1 MLVDDIKTPPHPP
14 MSMLDQRRKS
24 SPECFFRL
32 KTASSSNLFPTQ
44 KESNATSWVTAGQQS
59 FNKVLHRN
67 NSSISTSSSSSTS
80 SSTASSSSVDLPV
93 HSKNKNVIKTS
104 SALSSIALPPAPTMT
119 KETSAPLITLTP
131 LSEMPTARFLRYFSE
146 DPNQHSPPFSSIS
159 SSISSYF
166 SSSSYANSI
175 TLPAAPVFGGSSF
188 SSIKKK
194 KRSLLRASIASS
206 CSDLFQTPESNTDTS
221 NSMMMVASSHSSN
234 DLSSINKAN
243 NRKSTSSDIELATE
257 IGQGLLSEVRRMQS
271 ILQERQETLIHLE
284 HERTDN
290 QQRIADLV
298 KQLRFKSETEE
309 RLKEDIW
316 NLELTKQDLSHQI
329 RQLSASIHKTH
340 MEQVRRERQK
350 NLALQELELLKAAQ
364 LKWQEKMTKTQN
376 DNEAKLATLHKSL
389 LKLKR
394 EKEATSLQP
403 EQLQRQTDA
412 HLTKE
417 DATMN
422 LHCKSSE
429 KELQALQ
436 ASLAEAHHVM
446 ESLQL
451 DLENEKQ
458 KKSEVEALLRESQ
471 ETIEQMQQQKANIN
485 ADAAEQWCQQD
496 SAASVHTNAS
506 PVSAVTSLEEEL
518 LSVERRQT
526 ETEELQR
533 YGSMLMNN
541 HESYYHSET
550 PQEQDTPVHP
560 LTIPNHLGHMEGFE
574 NVLPFVM
581 HTMIGE
587 WLLKY
592 TRFKVKSGISD
603 NAHKRFFWLH
613 PYTRTLY
620 WSQQEPGVQGGEYKA
635 KSASIESFYVEQ
647 QQNEQIPLIVVKSH
661 ARDIKLQCT
670 SRESHEKWVQSLNCL
685 FREEQQDKPVRN
697 KRLSLLLEAAPPATI
712 RHKKSWRMSVANIEE
727 HQPQTQ
733 PEQRKQRPHSM
744 IRFASL
750 RIKKVV

>member
-1 MLVDDIKTPPHPP
+1 
-14 MSMLDQRRKS
+14 
-24 SPECFFRL
+24 
-32 KTASSSNLFPTQ
+32 
-44 KESNATSWVTAGQQS
+44 
-59 FNKVLHRN
+59 
-67 NSSISTSSSSSTS
+67 
-80 SSTASSSSVDLPV
+80 
-93 HSKNKNVIKTS
+93 
-104 SALSSIALPPAPTMT
+104 
-119 KETSAPLITLTP
+119 
-131 LSEMPTARFLRYFSE
+131 MPTARFLRSFSE
-146 DPNQHSPPFSSIS
+146 DPNRYSPPFSSIS
-159 SSISSYF
+159 SSTSSYF

-194 KRSLLRASIASS
+194 KRSLLRASIASA

-221 NSMMMVASSHSSN
+221 SSNMMMVASSPSSN
-234 DLSSINKAN
+234 ELASINKAN

-271 ILQERQETLIHLE
+271 VLQERQETLIQLE
-284 HERTDN
+284 HEKTDH
-290 QQRIADLV
+290 QQRIVDLI
-298 KQLRFKSETEE
+298 KQLRFKNETEE

-329 RQLSASIHKTH
+329 RQLSANIHKTH
-340 MEQVRRERQK
+340 MEQVRRERQES
-350 NLALQELELLKAAQ
+350 LVHQELELLKAAQ
-364 LKWQEKMTKTQN
+364 LKWQEKMTRTQN
-376 DNEAKLATLHKSL
+376 DYETKLATLHKTL

-394 EKEATSLQP
+394 EKEAISVQL
-403 EQLQRQTDA
+403 EQLQKQTAA

-422 LHCKSSE
+422 LRRKSSE
-429 KELQALQ
+429 KEFQALQ

-471 ETIEQMQQQKANIN
+471 ETIEQMQQQKADVD

-496 SAASVHTNAS
+496 NAASVHTNAS

-518 LSVERRQT
+518 LNVERRQT
-526 ETEELQR
+526 EAEELER
-533 YGSMLMNN
+533 YGSMLMNH
-541 HESYYHSET
+541 HEPYYHSA
-550 PQEQDTPVHP
+550 EQDTPVHP
-560 LTIPNHLGHMEGFE
+560 LALPHHVGHMEGFE
-574 NVLPFVM
+574 KVLPFVM

-613 PYTRTLY
+613 PYTKTLY

-635 KSASIESFYVEQ
+635 KSVSIESFYVDQ
-647 QQNEQIPLIVVKSH
+647 QQNEGSPLIVVKSH
-661 ARDIKLQCT
+661 TRDIKLQCT
-670 SRESHEKWVQSLNCL
+670 SKESHEKWVQSLNCL
-685 FREEQQDKPVRN
+685 FKEEEKQDKPVRN
-697 KRLSLLLEAAPPATI
+697 KRLSLLLETAPPATI
-712 RHKKSWRMSVANIEE
+712 KQKKSWRMSVANIEE

-733 PEQRKQRPHSM
+733 PEQRKPRPHSM
-744 IRFASL
+744 IKFASL
-750 RIKKVV
+750 RIKSSLGQHVEYFVKNREFIDLKKSIHIYGSTTMPSGLGSDSCC